1 MTNLEQKISNN
12 KRLAVLNARY
22 ERLIELNQNHQYT
35 TMVLT
40 KDGLKPNPKAK
51 QYIKL
56 LKKIYEQKVSIWI
69 SNRRDNKVSAEN
81 LETAKTAIVSITRE
95 HLFHLTAP
103 LTLMK

>member
-1 MTNLEQKISNN
+1 MTNLEQKLSNN

-35 TMVLT
+35 SMVFT
-40 KDGLKPNPKAK
+40 KNGLKPNPKAK
-51 QYIKL
+51 QYTKL
-56 LKKIYEQKVSIWI
+56 LKRIYEEKAGIWI
-69 SNRRDNKVSAEN
+69 SNRKDNKVYAEN
-81 LETAKTAIVSITRE
+81 LETAKTAIVSMTRD